1 MSEVKVNKI
10 SPRSGTGVTLGDNGD
25 TFTVPSGAI
34 LDIASGGT
42 IDATGATITGF
53 DAASDEKVKVSS
65 NDTTPGFLNGKLV
78 AGTNITLTEG
88 TDGGNETLT
97 VAGGAGGKVLQRA
110 YVESGA
116 LITASS
122 NSIPEDDTI
131 PQNTEGTEVMTL
143 AITPVSA
150 TSKLHIFANMFGSH
164 TASSR
169 TGIALFVDTTSNALS
184 FTDSAN
190 GGATTMMNTYLQHVL
205 TSGSTSART
214 YKIRMGG
221 MQNSGTLSF
230 NGQAGGRMFGT
241 VPKSSIIIMEIEA

>member
-1 MSEVKVNKI
+1 LSYIGNKPANKAVVA
-10 SPRSGTGVTLGDNGD
+10 SD
-25 TFTVPSGAI
+25 
-34 LDIASGGT
+34 LDPAV
-42 IDATGATITGF
+42 ITGQTALATSPADTDEF
-53 DAASDEKVKVSS
+53 LISD
-65 NDTTPGFLNGKLV
+65 
-78 AGTNITLTEG
+78 AGTLKRLDASLIG
-88 TDGGNETLT
+88 
-97 VAGGAGGKVLQRA
+97 GGKVLQTA
-110 YVESGA
+110 YVESSA
-116 LITASS
+116 LITGSS

-143 AITPVSA
+143 AITPTSA

-164 TASSR
+164 SASTR
-169 TGIALFVDTTSNALS
+169 TGIALFVDTTADALA

-221 MQNSGTLSF
+221 MASSGTLSF
-230 NGQAGGRMFGT
+230 NGQAGARKFGT

>member
-1 MSEVKVNKI
+1 M
-10 SPRSGTGVTLGDNGD
+10 GDSGD
-25 TFTVPSGAI
+25 TFTVPSGATI
-34 LDIASGGT
+34 VNSGT
-42 IDATGATITGF
+42 ATGF
-53 DAASDEKVKVSS
+53 
-65 NDTTPGFLNGKLV
+65 GKF
-78 AGTNITLTEG
+78 
-88 TDGGNETLT
+88 
-97 VAGGAGGKVLQRA
+97 LQRV

-116 LITASS
+116 LITAAS

-143 AITPVSA
+143 AITPTSA

-164 TASSR
+164 TASTR
-169 TGIALFVDTTSNALS
+169 NGIALFVDTTAGALA

-221 MQNSGTLSF
+221 MASSGTLSF
-230 NGQAGGRMFGT
+230 NGQSGSRMFGT